1 MSMRARLSLVLSML
15 VLGGC
20 FGSHSVDEDAGP
32 PLPDGGVWVDC
43 YTALWSGREGQACS
57 FDESC
62 GEITCGDEGGRELLC
77 LGGQLRFVE
86 RICTIAA
93 WDRCETYLAGGGHPG
108 DACNLESFGDCSR
121 PAGEPCC
128 QRQITCDPTYRLV
141 IDEVSCTDGCVP
153 PELCEDYAPPPPE
166 HPTCRSAS
174 ECSGGFPCVPVG
186 TPPGCGICLPTVR
199 ECEGRFSC
207 EPGYVCVEEPTPCGC
222 EPELSSFCRPVCS
235 EDGCLEGERCGD
247 VCEPIPC
254 SEGFGCPPNTY
265 CPGPDEDPA
274 GPVDAHGCA
283 RIGCAID
290 ADCECG
296 VCIDGLC
303 QSGPGICQPPAP

>member
-1 MSMRARLSLVLSML
+1 MPARLSLVLSVL
-15 VLGGC
+15 ALGGC
-20 FGSHSVDEDAGP
+20 FGSHGANEDAGR
-32 PLPDGGVWVDC
+32 PLPDGGIWTDC
-43 YTALWSGREGQACS
+43 YAALWGGSEGQPCS
-57 FDESC
+57 FGASC
-62 GEITCGDEGGRELLC
+62 GDFPCGGAPGRELLC
-77 LGGQLRFVE
+77 LGGQLRFVD

-93 WDRCETYLAGGGHPG
+93 WDSCETYLAGGGHPG
-108 DACNLESFGDCSR
+108 DACIAGPFGECVVPTD
-121 PAGEPCC
+121 EPCC
-128 QRQITCDPTYRLV
+128 PRVVSCDASTHL
-141 IDEVSCTDGCVP
+141 IFDEVVCRRGCLEP
-153 PELCEDYAPPPPE
+153 GLCEDYEAPPPE
-166 HPTCRSAS
+166 QPTCRSSS
-174 ECSGGFPCVPVG
+174 ECSGGIPCVPAG
-186 TPPGCGICLPTVR
+186 TPPGCGICRPTTR

-265 CPGPDEDPA
+265 CPDPHDEPA
-274 GPVDAHGCA
+274 GPIDAHGCA

-296 VCIDGLC
+296 TCVEGLC
-303 QSGPGICQPPAP
+303 QSGPGVCQPPAP